1 MSKNKSPRKLKEMKS
16 ARIRTIIDNFK
27 FRSLKNL
34 YPKTRAQIKEKNL
47 IQNLIAQNPKEKKK
61 ELFELDQE
69 FLSALVQPIFL
80 LDKQK
85 MHNTITNLILNSKL
99 INKIEEDLETNESLN
114 SLMNTFI
121 KNLTFRYFEKD
132 SFLYHTGEI
141 DNKFYFI
148 IKGRISSLKP
158 IKTIQE
164 ISFDNYILY
173 LIDLKNNKE
182 IDLLK
187 NVIKLNS
194 NAAPIKSIDD
204 LKRLNRI
211 IFKRQLQQQ
220 INSVDDPIL
229 VNNKDLD
236 LFFKEYNQDFDYY
249 NISHKV
255 LKKLI
260 INRGKILSG
269 VLNREWDDYILEHC
283 KLTIDENSFF
293 EPFEPVFKIKKHS
306 FICFNYEYNDEYI
319 DNDFFGDFSL
329 DEDKEE
335 RNQTLRFEDN
345 TTIAWITVDDYID
358 IISPQKKIEKKN
370 DIMRLNNSFCFKDIS
385 ERIFKRNYYDLFIKK
400 QISRNAIIFKPEKE
414 SNSLI
419 FIKKGKIALEL
430 NYSIIELHDLIKL
443 ILDKLNNVPKSV
455 DAYQKKI
462 LTKERIKVLEYQ
474 YLNDPLIRN
483 FNTLDKTLKIEL
495 EKKRNFQIAVFSDF
509 EMVGLEEVY
518 LHMEHYAKAIVLGDK
533 ILYNELP
540 ISKFNEILQN
550 EMRLIRES
558 YVQVSVN
565 RILSLLK
572 RLFDIKQNFLSMAK
586 IKNTADINQFY
597 DNIVEESNTE
607 NLYYNCH
614 YDKKLNINNNK
625 TTIPQINFANKNTN
639 NDEIKNEN
647 SRKMTLKSAKP
658 IKSARKIRNYDLK
671 LEINKDNKE
680 RAKSGKLEEKS
691 EHNLDEDDFKKIKK
705 KVNNTIVIGNKKI
718 NIKHLRKE
726 IDDYKY
732 IKEENSK
739 ILKSIDENIINQ
751 RQINLTK
758 SFEEKNNN
766 TISYKKRLNE
776 DKEKINN
783 LKSKNLNISINA
795 NENNKIK
802 SKKENYL
809 LLNMNNCNTIN
820 NYSNRIYLNI
830 PMSISPVDTKIYHEL
845 KSKYYNSTTEN
856 IININ
861 KNNVKEVQTI
871 TNNPNIENSKL
882 NFLPRIEPRSK
893 PNENIRKHLNSN
905 NINTSLNINHL
916 SEKIPQIVKNYYLQ
930 KKQKG
935 CIPLIVNKKSN
946 TIFLRKYHKKY
957 NEN

>member
-16 ARIRTIIDNFK
+16 ARIRTIIDTYK

-61 ELFELDQE
+61 ELFDLDQE

-158 IKTIQE
+158 IKTIEE

-283 KLTIDENSFF
+283 KLTIEENSFF

-400 QISRNAIIFKPEKE
+400 QISRNAIIFKPEEE

-607 NLYYNCH
+607 NLYYNYN

-680 RAKSGKLEEKS
+680 RAKSGKYEEKS
-691 EHNLDEDDFKKIKK
+691 NNNIDDEEFKINKNK
-705 KVNNTIVIGNKKI
+705 IGNIIVVGNRRI
-718 NIKHLRKE
+718 NINQLKRE
-726 IDDYKY
+726 INESKF
-732 IKEENSK
+732 IKDTEENSK
-739 ILKSIDENIINQ
+739 ALKKIDKHLIEQ
-751 RQINLTK
+751 KQSNLTK
-758 SFEEKNNN
+758 SFEEKSNYNIEYQN
-766 TISYKKRLNE
+766 SINVN
-776 DKEKINN
+776 KEKINTF
-783 LKSKNLNISINA
+783 KSKKFNRENISIKLDE
-795 NENNKIK
+795 NEYFKSRKNNY
-802 SKKENYL
+802 SL
-809 LLNMNNCNTIN
+809 FNMGNSNTIN
-820 NYSNRIYLNI
+820 NYSNRLNLNF
-830 PMSISPVDTKIYHEL
+830 PMSISPIETKVYHNL
-845 KSKYYNSTTEN
+845 KSRYYDSITEN
-856 IININ
+856 IT
-861 KNNVKEVQTI
+861 K
-871 TNNPNIENSKL
+871 
-882 NFLPRIEPRSK
+882 FL
-893 PNENIRKHLNSN
+893 
-905 NINTSLNINHL
+905 
-916 SEKIPQIVKNYYLQ
+916 Y
-930 KKQKG
+930 
-935 CIPLIVNKKSN
+935 
-946 TIFLRKYHKKY
+946 
-957 NEN
+957 

>member
-141 DNKFYFI
+141 DNKFYFV

-158 IKTIQE
+158 IKTIEE

-400 QISRNAIIFKPEKE
+400 QISRNAIIFKPDEE

-455 DAYQKKI
+455 DAYQKK
-462 LTKERIKVLEYQ
+462 
-474 YLNDPLIRN
+474 N
-483 FNTLDKTLKIEL
+483 
-495 EKKRNFQIAVFSDF
+495 
-509 EMVGLEEVY
+509 
-518 LHMEHYAKAIVLGDK
+518 
-533 ILYNELP
+533 
-540 ISKFNEILQN
+540 
-550 EMRLIRES
+550 
-558 YVQVSVN
+558 
-565 RILSLLK
+565 
-572 RLFDIKQNFLSMAK
+572 
-586 IKNTADINQFY
+586 
-597 DNIVEESNTE
+597 
-607 NLYYNCH
+607 
-614 YDKKLNINNNK
+614 
-625 TTIPQINFANKNTN
+625 
-639 NDEIKNEN
+639 
-647 SRKMTLKSAKP
+647 
-658 IKSARKIRNYDLK
+658 
-671 LEINKDNKE
+671 
-680 RAKSGKLEEKS
+680 
-691 EHNLDEDDFKKIKK
+691 
-705 KVNNTIVIGNKKI
+705 
-718 NIKHLRKE
+718 
-726 IDDYKY
+726 
-732 IKEENSK
+732 
-739 ILKSIDENIINQ
+739 
-751 RQINLTK
+751 
-758 SFEEKNNN
+758 
-766 TISYKKRLNE
+766 SYKR
-776 DKEKINN
+776 
-783 LKSKNLNISINA
+783 KN
-795 NENNKIK
+795 
-802 SKKENYL
+802 
-809 LLNMNNCNTIN
+809 
-820 NYSNRIYLNI
+820 
-830 PMSISPVDTKIYHEL
+830 
-845 KSKYYNSTTEN
+845 
-856 IININ
+856 
-861 KNNVKEVQTI
+861 
-871 TNNPNIENSKL
+871 
-882 NFLPRIEPRSK
+882 
-893 PNENIRKHLNSN
+893 
-905 NINTSLNINHL
+905 
-916 SEKIPQIVKNYYLQ
+916 
-930 KKQKG
+930 
-935 CIPLIVNKKSN
+935 
-946 TIFLRKYHKKY
+946 
-957 NEN
+957 

>member
-1 MSKNKSPRKLKEMKS
+1 MSKFKSPRKLKQMNS
-16 ARIRTIIDNFK
+16 AKIPTNIDSFK

-34 YPKTRAQIKEKNL
+34 YPKTRPQIKQQILPLK
-47 IQNLIAQNPKEKKK
+47 IIVQNPKEKKK
-61 ELFELDQE
+61 ELFDLDQE
-69 FLSALVQPIFL
+69 FLLALVQPIFP

-85 MHNTITNLILNSKL
+85 MHNTISNLIFNSKL
-99 INKIEEDLETNESLN
+99 INKIEEDLETNESLT

-121 KNLTFRYFEKD
+121 KNLTFSYFEKD

-141 DNKFYFI
+141 DNKFYFV

-158 IKTIQE
+158 LQSIEE

-187 NVIKLNS
+187 KVIKLNS

-204 LKRLNRI
+204 LKKLNKI
-211 IFKRQLQQQ
+211 IFKKKLQQQ
-220 INSVDDPIL
+220 LNSVDNQIL
-229 VNNKDLD
+229 VNNKDLII
-236 LFFKEYNQDFDYY
+236 FFKEYNQDFDYY

-260 INRGKILSG
+260 INRGKVLSG

-283 KLTIDENSFF
+283 KLTSDEITFF
-293 EPFEPVFKIKKHS
+293 EPFEPVFKIKHHS
-306 FICFNYEYNDEYI
+306 FICFKFEYNDEYI
-319 DNDFFGDFSL
+319 DNDFFGEFSL
-329 DEDKEE
+329 EDDKEE

-345 TTIAWITVDDYID
+345 TTIAWIIIDDYID

-400 QISRNAIIFKPEKE
+400 QISRNAIIFKSEQE

-419 FIKKGKIALEL
+419 FIKKGKLALEL
-430 NYSIIELHDLIKL
+430 NCSIIDLHDLIKL
-443 ILDKLNNVPKSV
+443 ILDKLNKVPKSIET
-455 DAYQKKI
+455 YQKKI
-462 LTKERIKVLEYQ
+462 LSKEKIKVLEYQ

-483 FNTLDKTLKIEL
+483 INTLDKTLKFEL
-495 EKKRNFQIAVFSDF
+495 EKKRNFQIAVLSDF
-509 EMVGLEEVY
+509 EIVGLEEVY
-518 LHMEHYAKAIVLGDK
+518 LNMEHYAKALVLCDK
-533 ILYNELP
+533 IYYNELP
-540 ISKFNEILQN
+540 ISKFKFIYKN

-558 YVQVSVN
+558 YVQVSIN

-572 RLFDIKQNFLSMAK
+572 RLYDIKQNFLGMAK
-586 IKNTADINQFY
+586 IRNISDSKQFY
-597 DNIVEESNTE
+597 DNIVEISKTE
-607 NLYYNCH
+607 NLLNNLH
-614 YDKKLNINNNK
+614 NDKKLNINNNR
-625 TTIPQINFANKNTN
+625 TTIPQINLINKSFNN
-639 NDEIKNEN
+639 NDIKNDVKI
-647 SRKMTLKSAKP
+647 KMTLKNEKPAKSAKKSRN
-658 IKSARKIRNYDLK
+658 IKLK

-680 RAKSGKLEEKS
+680 RAKSGKLEEKL
-691 EHNLDEDDFKKIKK
+691 EHNLDEEEFKKIKK
-705 KVNNTIVIGNKKI
+705 KVNNTIVIGNRKI
-718 NIKHLRKE
+718 NIKHLRKK
-726 IDDYKY
+726 IDNYKY
-732 IKEENSK
+732 IKENSK
-739 ILKSIDENIINQ
+739 ILKRNDENLINQ

-766 TISYKKRLNE
+766 SIEYKNKLNE
-776 DKEKINN
+776 DKEKLSN
-783 LKSKNLNISINA
+783 LKSKNLNISINV
-795 NENNKIK
+795 NENNKIRSTK
-802 SKKENYL
+802 DNYL
-809 LLNMNNCNTIN
+809 LLKMNNCNTIN
-820 NYSNRIYLNI
+820 NYSNRIGLDF
-830 PMSISPVDTKIYHEL
+830 PMSINPIDTKIYHEL
-845 KSKYYNSTTEN
+845 KSKYYNSATEN
-856 IININ
+856 IIN

-871 TNNPNIENSKL
+871 ANSPKVENSKL
-882 NFLPRIEPRSK
+882 NFLPRIEPRLKS
-893 PNENIRKHLNSN
+893 NENLGKHLNSN
-905 NINTSLNINHL
+905 NVNFSLNINHL

>member
-1 MSKNKSPRKLKEMKS
+1 M
-16 ARIRTIIDNFK
+16 
-27 FRSLKNL
+27 
-34 YPKTRAQIKEKNL
+34 
-47 IQNLIAQNPKEKKK
+47 
-61 ELFELDQE
+61 
-69 FLSALVQPIFL
+69 
-80 LDKQK
+80 
-85 MHNTITNLILNSKL
+85 
-99 INKIEEDLETNESLN
+99 
-114 SLMNTFI
+114 
-121 KNLTFRYFEKD
+121 
-132 SFLYHTGEI
+132 
-141 DNKFYFI
+141 
-148 IKGRISSLKP
+148 
-158 IKTIQE
+158 
-164 ISFDNYILY
+164 
-173 LIDLKNNKE
+173 KNNKE

-329 DEDKEE
+329 DEDKVE

-345 TTIAWITVDDYID
+345 TTIAWIT
-358 IISPQKKIEKKN
+358 EKKN

-443 ILDKLNNVPKSV
+443 ILDKLNNVPKSIEKNK
-455 DAYQKKI
+455 KKI

-518 LHMEHYAKAIVLGDK
+518 LNIQHYAKALVLCDK
-533 ILYNELP
+533 IYYNELP
-540 ISKFNEILQN
+540 INKFKYIYKN

-572 RLFDIKQNFLSMAK
+572 RLYDIKQNFLGMAK
-586 IKNTADINQFY
+586 IRNNTDSKQFY
-597 DNIVEESNTE
+597 DNIVEISKSEHIFNNSNI
-607 NLYYNCH
+607 
-614 YDKKLNINNNK
+614 DKKLNINNNR
-625 TTIPQINFANKNTN
+625 TTIPQINLVNKSINN
-639 NDEIKNEN
+639 NDIKNEV
-647 SRKMTLKSAKP
+647 
-658 IKSARKIRNYDLK
+658 
-671 LEINKDNKE
+671 
-680 RAKSGKLEEKS
+680 
-691 EHNLDEDDFKKIKK
+691 KK
-705 KVNNTIVIGNKKI
+705 K
-718 NIKHLRKE
+718 
-726 IDDYKY
+726 
-732 IKEENSK
+732 
-739 ILKSIDENIINQ
+739 
-751 RQINLTK
+751 
-758 SFEEKNNN
+758 
-766 TISYKKRLNE
+766 
-776 DKEKINN
+776 
-783 LKSKNLNISINA
+783 
-795 NENNKIK
+795 
-802 SKKENYL
+802 
-809 LLNMNNCNTIN
+809 
-820 NYSNRIYLNI
+820 
-830 PMSISPVDTKIYHEL
+830 
-845 KSKYYNSTTEN
+845 
-856 IININ
+856 
-861 KNNVKEVQTI
+861 
-871 TNNPNIENSKL
+871 
-882 NFLPRIEPRSK
+882 
-893 PNENIRKHLNSN
+893 
-905 NINTSLNINHL
+905 
-916 SEKIPQIVKNYYLQ
+916 
-930 KKQKG
+930 
-935 CIPLIVNKKSN
+935 
-946 TIFLRKYHKKY
+946 
-957 NEN
+957 